1 MRFDYHMLYVEAEE
15 HLGVCRSSLLIAKER
30 LWWVGHV
37 LWSEDS
43 VLRKVL
49 HFKWWCTGLR
59 TPKVPILR
67 HCQARHCWGKPDA
80 VLEWTINCHGWQKFV
95 AIQWWSLTTYTIWL
109 SIYLFIIPDFIKN
122 LMLFPDF
129 HNQISNSLI
138 HWVLLKKDTDVQT
151 QLTITNCF
159 YSLYLLN

>member
-1 MRFDYHMLYVEAEE
+1 MGIRDRRCLDSYFLGLAKPIMHMRFDYHMLYVEAEE

-30 LWWVGHV
+30 LRWVGHV

-67 HCQARHCWGKPDA
+67 HCQARHC
-80 VLEWTINCHGWQKFV
+80 
-95 AIQWWSLTTYTIWL
+95 
-109 SIYLFIIPDFIKN
+109 
-122 LMLFPDF
+122 
-129 HNQISNSLI
+129 
-138 HWVLLKKDTDVQT
+138 
-151 QLTITNCF
+151 
-159 YSLYLLN
+159 